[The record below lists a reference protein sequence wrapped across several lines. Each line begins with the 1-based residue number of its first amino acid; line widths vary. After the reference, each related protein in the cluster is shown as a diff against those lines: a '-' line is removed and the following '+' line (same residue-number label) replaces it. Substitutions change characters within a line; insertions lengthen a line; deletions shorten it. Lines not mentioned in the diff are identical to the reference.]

1 MNSLVEHHAV
11 FYQFWRLVKPQYSE
25 EVDTACVSFNKEGK
39 CIDFLINQA
48 YWNSVDDIRKKFIIC
63 HECMHVLNSHG
74 KRIGTKFSQY
84 GDQANIAMDIVVNEG
99 LTKFFGFNRAKID
112 PDDEYI
118 WLDKIFKDD
127 PSVVADNS
135 FEYYLNKLIENNIG
149 PAPSKS
155 LINQHS
161 GLGIP
166 DELVQ
171 EIINQLSDEEG
182 EVLKNIAER
191 SEQGK
196 KKDNGQIAGKS
207 GGQLTKKLDKKP
219 AVFKSKWETIIKKFE
234 KSFGKEETNEAHW
247 ITKDRRM
254 YNLNFDMFLP
264 SDIEHEVRKT
274 EKEKIKTYFFMD
286 SSGSCQDLAQRF
298 FDAAKSINPNKFDV
312 EYYCFDTAVYK
323 VDIAKRKLFGFGGTS
338 FKSVSDFIYKKNKVK
353 PHVWIL
359 TDGHGDYPDIPENEE
374 KKWSW
379 FLIQGGSKRF
389 VPQNSKIYNLENFE

>member
-25 EVDTACVSFNKEGK
+25 EIDTACVSFNKEGR
-39 CIDFLINQA
+39 CIDFLINPT
-48 YWNSVDDIRKKFIIC
+48 YWASVDDLRKKFIIC

-74 KRIGTKFSQY
+74 KRIGTKFSEY

-118 WLDKIFKDD
+118 WLDKVFKDD

-135 FEYYLNKLIENNIG
+135 FEYYLNKLIENNVG

-155 LINQHS
+155 LVNQHS

-219 AVFKSKWETIIKKFE
+219 TVFKSKWETIIKKFE
-234 KSFGKEETNEAHW
+234 KSFGKEETSEAHW
-247 ITKDRRM
+247 IAKDRRM
-254 YNLNFDMFLP
+254 FNLNFDMFLP

-274 EKEKIKTYFFMD
+274 EKEKIKTYFLMD
-286 SSGSCQDLAQRF
+286 SSGSCQNLAQRF

-312 EYYCFDTAVYK
+312 EYYCFDTEVYK

-353 PHVWIL
+353 PYVWIL
-359 TDGHGDYPDIPENEE
+359 TDGHGDYPDIPEGEE

-379 FLIQGGSKRF
+379 FLIEGGSKRF